1 MSTVAMRKL
10 LERIRSRYSRFAISQ
25 TLCID
30 SASCFC
36 IAEACADVFDEDL
49 FQRGF
54 HDFKAVDVSTA
65 RDSLGENLLGGG
77 LVVQLDLG
85 DAGVVL
91 RLGNTRVAKEGVV
104 TGEDDL
110 HAVARVARFD
120 LA

>member
-10 LERIRSRYSRFAISQ
+10 LARTRSRYSRFAISQ

-30 SASCFC
+30 SASCLC

-49 FQRGF
+49 FQCGF

-65 RDSLGENLLGGG
+65 CDGLGKNLLGGS

-91 RLGNTRVAKEGVV
+91 RFDDTRMAEEGV
-104 TGEDDL
+104 
-110 HAVARVARFD
+110 
-120 LA
+120 